1 MMLVFSSPFFYYS
14 YPFPSLWNIFNCH
27 QDSVY
32 VCAHSCVGVQKK
44 LKEHASWPVNRRCLS
59 VKMNSKHNRDERF
72 FNKLEKEEKKR
83 TVQIRSRTH
92 PFSASHPARVN
103 ESHTSRLLAVNQTL
117 EHSVLCGVIRWVICI
132 STKLLYTD
140 AWYTVQLASFFVCI
154 QTHTYTHTRTH
165 THVHTHTHS
174 CFYFQ
179 VIVVPYTSI
188 ASISYF
194 LVLLSCQKNMYIYI
208 QNEIFL
214 LPLYSF
220 TSGLIR
226 NKSFQGRRFYPGE
239 IIWIKGGHD
248 GETVE

>member
-140 AWYTVQLASFFVCI
+140 A
-154 QTHTYTHTRTH
+154 
-165 THVHTHTHS
+165 
-174 CFYFQ
+174 
-179 VIVVPYTSI
+179 
-188 ASISYF
+188 
-194 LVLLSCQKNMYIYI
+194 
-208 QNEIFL
+208 
-214 LPLYSF
+214 
-220 TSGLIR
+220 
-226 NKSFQGRRFYPGE
+226 
-239 IIWIKGGHD
+239 
-248 GETVE
+248 